1 MVRDHPTQGLSEHP
15 EPVRAEGF
23 ILQASYRVE
32 NRIPVVHLYGKLANG
47 DSFLVRDRRERPRFY
62 VDRKNLEKARSAGA
76 TALSESDSVSFG
88 GEPLARVE
96 VALPTDVPKLRDR
109 LHAAEVVTYESD
121 VRFAVRYLIDRNV
134 RGGCVIE
141 GTPQPSEEVG
151 IDCVFNDPLV
161 EPAPVAFSP
170 KLLSFDIE
178 TDAEASR
185 LLAISLFGDAL
196 DEVYIVAPDGVTSM
210 PENAIGLPSEEAVLD
225 AFMAK
230 VQSFDPDILTG
241 WNVIGFDLRVLDR
254 VARRHDRSFEI
265 GRGGGVLRLRLAEG
279 RFGNDQAT
287 VPGRLV
293 LDGIQLLRGAYVK
306 MDDYSL
312 DAVARTVL
320 GEGKVLEGDVGD
332 RAAEILDRYHHDLV
346 GFAAYARADA
356 RLAYQIL
363 EKLDL
368 INLSVARSRL
378 TGMPLDRVAASI
390 ASFDFVYLAA
400 LAQKHIHA
408 PSVRPLK
415 APGSSA
421 QGGGHVLE
429 PVTGMHENVWVLDYK
444 SLYPCL
450 MRTFNIDPLTYV
462 RSGAE
467 RSDDIRTPTGAAF
480 RRGDA
485 ILPNILDE
493 LFRTRERAKRDSDEV
508 ASQAIK
514 ILMNS
519 FYGVLGTSGCR
530 FHNPDIANS
539 ITGLGRHFL
548 LWSKAWFEKA
558 GFQVVYGDTDSVFV
572 RSGIDDSRAAR
583 DEGNYLTAS
592 INADLARYVRDTW
605 QVESRLELEFEKLYR
620 RLFLPSIRHGSVGA
634 RKRYAGVLEGEDVVE
649 FVGMEVVRRDWTEL
663 AKNVQRELY
672 IRLFADG
679 PVLSFLHDYVK
690 DLRSGDLDDHLVY
703 RKGLRKALH
712 EYTAITPPHVV
723 AARKAKSPGRVVS
736 YVMTTAGPEPLDNVE
751 HELDREHYVQRQVR
765 PVAEPVLE
773 AMGLEFDR
781 AIGDDRQLGLF

>member
-23 ILQASYRVE
+23 ILQASYRVD

-47 DSFLVRDRRERPRFY
+47 ESFLIRDCRERPRFY
-62 VDRKNLEKARSAGA
+62 VDRKNVEKATAAGA
-76 TALSESDSVSFG
+76 AAVHESDSVSFS

-96 VALPTDVPKLRDR
+96 VVLPTDVPRLRDR
-109 LHAAEVVTYESD
+109 LHAAEVVTYESA

-134 RGGCVIE
+134 RGGCVIQ
-141 GTPQPSEEVG
+141 GAAQASEEVG
-151 IDCVFNDPLV
+151 IDWVFNDPLV
-161 EPAPVAFSP
+161 EPAAVEFSP

-178 TDAEASR
+178 TDPEASR
-185 LLAISLFGDAL
+185 LLAISLFGDSL
-196 DEVYIVAPDGVTSM
+196 DEVYIVTRDGAASM
-210 PENAIGLPSEEAVLD
+210 PENAIGFPSEAAVLD
-225 AFMAK
+225 AFIAK
-230 VQSFDPDILTG
+230 VQSFDPDVLTG

-254 VARRHDRSFEI
+254 VARRHARAFEI
-265 GRGGGVLRLRLAEG
+265 GRGGGALRLRLAEG
-279 RFGNDQAT
+279 RFGSDQAT
-287 VPGRLV
+287 IPGRLV
-293 LDGIQLLRGAYVK
+293 LDGIDLLRGAYVK

-320 GEGKVLEGDVGD
+320 GEGKLLEGDVSD
-332 RAAEILDRYHHDLV
+332 RAAEILDRYHHDLI

-368 INLSVARSRL
+368 INLSVARSKL
-378 TGMPLDRVAASI
+378 TGMSLDRVAASI

-400 LAQKHIHA
+400 LAEKHVHA
-408 PSVRPLK
+408 PSVRPPN

-467 RSDDIRTPTGAAF
+467 HSDDIRTPTGAAF

-493 LFRTRERAKRDSDEV
+493 LFRAREQAKRDSDEV

-530 FHNPDIANS
+530 FHNTDIANS

-572 RSGIDDSRAAR
+572 RSGLDDSRAAK
-583 DEGNYLTAS
+583 DEGNNLTAS

-634 RKRYAGVLEGEDVVE
+634 RKRYAGVVAGEDVVE

-672 IRLFADG
+672 LRLFADG

-690 DLRSGDLDDHLVY
+690 DLRSGELDDHLVY
-703 RKGLRKALH
+703 RKGLRKPLH
-712 EYTAITPPHVV
+712 EYTAITPPHVA
-723 AARKAKSPGRVVS
+723 AARKAKNPGRVVS

>member
-1 MVRDHPTQGLSEHP
+1 M
-15 EPVRAEGF
+15 RAEGF

-32 NRIPVVHLYGKLANG
+32 NRVPVVHLYGKLTNG

-62 VDRKNLEKARSAGA
+62 VDRENVDKARSAGA
-76 TALSESDSVSFG
+76 TAVRASDSVSFSG
-88 GEPLARVE
+88 RPLARVE
-96 VALPTDVPKLRDR
+96 AELPTDVPKLRDR
-109 LHAAEVVTYESD
+109 LHAADVATYESD

-141 GTPQPSEEVG
+141 GTGKPSDEVG
-151 IDCVFNDPLV
+151 IDWVFNDPRV
-161 EPAPVAFSP
+161 EPASVLFSP

-178 TDAEASR
+178 TDPEASR
-185 LLAISLFGDAL
+185 LLAISMFGDSL
-196 DEVYIVAPDGVTSM
+196 DEVYIVVRDGVTSM
-210 PENAIGLPSEEAVLD
+210 PENAIGFPSEVAVLD
-225 AFMAK
+225 AFIEK
-230 VQSFDPDILTG
+230 VQDFDPDVLTG
-241 WNVIGFDLRVLDR
+241 WNVVGFDLRVLDR
-254 VARRHDRSFEI
+254 VARRHGRSFEI

-287 VPGRLV
+287 IPGRLV
-293 LDGIQLLRGAYVK
+293 LDGIELLRGAYVK

-312 DAVARTVL
+312 DAVGRAVL

-356 RLAYQIL
+356 RLVYQIL

-368 INLSVARSRL
+368 INLSVARSKL

-408 PSVRPLK
+408 PSARPLNS
-415 APGSSA
+415 AGSST

-450 MRTFNIDPLTYV
+450 MRTFNIDPLNYV
-462 RSGAE
+462 VSGAE
-467 RSDDIRTPTGAAF
+467 HRDDIRTPTGAAF

-493 LFRTRERAKRDSDEV
+493 LFRTRERAKLDSDAV

-548 LWSKAWFEKA
+548 LWSKAWFENA
-558 GFQVVYGDTDSVFV
+558 GFRVVYGDTDSVFV
-572 RSGIDDSRAAR
+572 SSGIDDSRAAL
-583 DEGNYLTAS
+583 DEGNKLTAL
-592 INADLARYVRDTW
+592 INADLALYVRDTW
-605 QVESRLELEFEKLYR
+605 HVESRLELEFEKLYR

-634 RKRYAGVLEGEDVVE
+634 RKRYAGVVDGENVVE

-672 IRLFADG
+672 LRLFADG
-679 PVLSFLHDYVK
+679 PVLKFLHDYVK
-690 DLRSGDLDDHLVY
+690 DLRSGELDDHLVY

-712 EYTAITPPHVV
+712 EYTATTPPHVV
-723 AARKAKSPGRVVS
+723 AARKAKNPGRVVA
-736 YVMTTAGPEPLDNVE
+736 YVMTTAGPEPLDNVQ